1 MIRDLGKPSH
11 RAKRQAKKVLI
22 NLPSRAEREAKGV
35 MLNLQPRAQ
44 REAREVWLKLRPRAK
59 RDATGSLVTK
69 RPRAKREAKGSW
81 SMYYLPTEGN
91 AGERRKSDSRERQG
105 FFASI
110 VKSDKFLAIVKSYG
124 NPITESDKFFMVLV
138 MFKSNPNSIA
148 ESDKLV
154 TQRPRAKRKAK
165 G

>member
-1 MIRDLGKPSH
+1 MPESDGNPI
-11 RAKRQAKKVLI
+11 
-22 NLPSRAEREAKGV
+22 AE
-35 MLNLQPRAQ
+35 
-44 REAREVWLKLRPRAK
+44 
-59 RDATGSLVTK
+59 
-69 RPRAKREAKGSW
+69 
-81 SMYYLPTEGN
+81 
-91 AGERRKSDSRERQG
+91 SDKF

-110 VKSDKFLAIVKSYG
+110 VESDKFLAIVKSYG

-138 MFKSNPNSIA
+138 MVKSNPNSIA